1 MKNKIELK
9 KMCITSC
16 IVIIIFLITFSILI
30 YKQYK
35 TYTYNFN
42 QKIAGIIDNVLEK
55 YPDIE
60 KREIVEIL
68 NSSDKT
74 NNEILREYGI
84 ELDKDSVILEN
95 NTDFQKFIIIDVSTL
110 IVFILILS
118 IIVFKYNHSESKKIN
133 EITKYIEEINRGNYK
148 LNIEENTED
157 ELSILKNELY
167 KITIKLKEVAENS
180 QKDKTT
186 LKDSLSDISHQIKT
200 PITSILIML
209 DNILSDEN
217 MPEDIK
223 KDFIKDIK
231 REIVNIKFLV
241 ESILKLSKID
251 SNSIKFIKK
260 EVFIKDIIND
270 FTEKSIKCITV
281 DFQRVWQISCTEEM
295 RKLLEK
301 AKVEFEKAGFRSRFW
316 AYRPFRYKCC
326 YADSINH
333 YVVNYDGRIFKC
345 TARDYG
351 EELTLGHLLKSG
363 EIDWNDG
370 ILSKMFVK
378 ATFENER
385 CENCR
390 VLPLCMGPC
399 IQKNYDAL
407 INCKQLTCVYDN
419 VEYSLSSFV
428 IEMAKQRNLI

>member
-186 LKDSLSDISHQIKT
+186 LKDSLSDISQQIKT

-231 REIVNIKFLV
+231 REIINIKFLV

-260 EVFIKDIIND
+260 EVFIKDIINEAVKNVSMLSELKNIEIIVSGD
-270 FTEKSIKCITV
+270 DSIKTICDLKWQVEAITNILKNCIEHSYENRKIYINYNQNNMYTELKIEDNGTGIDAKDLPHIFERFYKGKNSSSDSVGIGLALSKSIIESNNGYIQV
-281 DFQRVWQISCTEEM
+281 DS
-295 RKLLEK
+295 KLNK
-301 AKVEFEKAGFRSRFW
+301 GTTFIIK
-316 AYRPFRYKCC
+316 Y
-326 YADSINH
+326 
-333 YVVNYDGRIFKC
+333 
-345 TARDYG
+345 
-351 EELTLGHLLKSG
+351 LK
-363 EIDWNDG
+363 
-370 ILSKMFVK
+370 
-378 ATFENER
+378 
-385 CENCR
+385 
-390 VLPLCMGPC
+390 
-399 IQKNYDAL
+399 
-407 INCKQLTCVYDN
+407 
-419 VEYSLSSFV
+419 
-428 IEMAKQRNLI
+428 

>member
-95 NTDFQKFIIIDVSTL
+95 NTDFQKFIIIDINTL
-110 IVFILILS
+110 IVFILMLS
-118 IIVFKYNHSESKKIN
+118 IIFFKYNHSESKKIN

-167 KITIKLKEVAENS
+167 KITIMLKEVAENS

-231 REIVNIKFLV
+231 REIINIKFLV

-260 EVFIKDIIND
+260 EVFIKDIINEAVKNVSMLSELKNIEIIVSGD
-270 FTEKSIKCITV
+270 DSIKTICDLKWQVEAITNILKNCIEHSYENRKIYINYNQNNMYTELKIEDNGTGIDAKDLPYIFERFYKGKNSSSDSVGIGLALSKSIIESNNGYIQV
-281 DFQRVWQISCTEEM
+281 DS
-295 RKLLEK
+295 
-301 AKVEFEKAGFRSRFW
+301 
-316 AYRPFRYKCC
+316 
-326 YADSINH
+326 
-333 YVVNYDGRIFKC
+333 
-345 TARDYG
+345 
-351 EELTLGHLLKSG
+351 ELNKGTTFIIKYLK
-363 EIDWNDG
+363 
-370 ILSKMFVK
+370 
-378 ATFENER
+378 
-385 CENCR
+385 
-390 VLPLCMGPC
+390 
-399 IQKNYDAL
+399 
-407 INCKQLTCVYDN
+407 
-419 VEYSLSSFV
+419 
-428 IEMAKQRNLI
+428 

>member
-42 QKIAGIIDNVLEK
+42 QKIVGIIDNVLEK

-95 NTDFQKFIIIDVSTL
+95 NTDFQKFIIIDISTL
-110 IVFILILS
+110 ILFILILS
-118 IIVFKYNHSESKKIN
+118 IIFFKYNHSESKKIN

-167 KITIKLKEVAENS
+167 KITIMLKEVAENS

-200 PITSILIML
+200 TITSILIML

-231 REIVNIKFLV
+231 REIINIKFLV

-260 EVFIKDIIND
+260 EVFIKDIINEAVKNVSMLSELKNIEIIVSGD
-270 FTEKSIKCITV
+270 DSIKTICDLKWQVEAITNILKNCIEHSYENRKIYINYNQNNMYTELKIEDNGTGIDAKDLPHIFERFYKGKNSSSDSVGIGLALSKSIIESNNGYIQV
-281 DFQRVWQISCTEEM
+281 DS
-295 RKLLEK
+295 KLNK
-301 AKVEFEKAGFRSRFW
+301 GTTFIIK
-316 AYRPFRYKCC
+316 Y
-326 YADSINH
+326 
-333 YVVNYDGRIFKC
+333 
-345 TARDYG
+345 
-351 EELTLGHLLKSG
+351 LK
-363 EIDWNDG
+363 
-370 ILSKMFVK
+370 
-378 ATFENER
+378 
-385 CENCR
+385 
-390 VLPLCMGPC
+390 
-399 IQKNYDAL
+399 
-407 INCKQLTCVYDN
+407 
-419 VEYSLSSFV
+419 
-428 IEMAKQRNLI
+428 

>member
-209 DNILSDEN
+209 DNILSDKN

-260 EVFIKDIIND
+260 EVFIKDIINEAVKNVSMLSELKNIEIIVLGD
-270 FTEKSIKCITV
+270 DSIKTICDLKWQVEAITNILKNCIEHSYENRKIYINYNQNNMYTELKIEDNGTGIDAKDLPHIFERFYKGKNSSSDSVGIGLALSKSIIESNNGYIQV
-281 DFQRVWQISCTEEM
+281 DS
-295 RKLLEK
+295 KLNK
-301 AKVEFEKAGFRSRFW
+301 GTTFIIK
-316 AYRPFRYKCC
+316 Y
-326 YADSINH
+326 
-333 YVVNYDGRIFKC
+333 
-345 TARDYG
+345 
-351 EELTLGHLLKSG
+351 LK
-363 EIDWNDG
+363 
-370 ILSKMFVK
+370 
-378 ATFENER
+378 
-385 CENCR
+385 
-390 VLPLCMGPC
+390 
-399 IQKNYDAL
+399 
-407 INCKQLTCVYDN
+407 
-419 VEYSLSSFV
+419 
-428 IEMAKQRNLI
+428 

>member
-16 IVIIIFLITFSILI
+16 IVAIIFLIIFSILI

-68 NSSDKT
+68 NSSYKT

-95 NTDFQKFIIIDVSTL
+95 NTDFQKFIIIDISTL

-118 IIVFKYNHSESKKIN
+118 IIFFKYNHSESKKIN

-167 KITIKLKEVAENS
+167 KITIMLKEVSENS

-231 REIVNIKFLV
+231 REIINIKFLV

-260 EVFIKDIIND
+260 EVFIKDIIDEAVKNVSMLSELKNIEIIVSGD
-270 FTEKSIKCITV
+270 DSIKTICDLKWQVEAITNILKNCIEHSYENRKIYINYNQNNMYTELKIEDNGTGIDAKDLPHIFERFYKGKNSSSDSVGIGLALSKSIIESNNGYIQV
-281 DFQRVWQISCTEEM
+281 DS
-295 RKLLEK
+295 
-301 AKVEFEKAGFRSRFW
+301 
-316 AYRPFRYKCC
+316 
-326 YADSINH
+326 
-333 YVVNYDGRIFKC
+333 
-345 TARDYG
+345 
-351 EELTLGHLLKSG
+351 ELNKGTTFIIKYLK
-363 EIDWNDG
+363 
-370 ILSKMFVK
+370 
-378 ATFENER
+378 
-385 CENCR
+385 
-390 VLPLCMGPC
+390 
-399 IQKNYDAL
+399 
-407 INCKQLTCVYDN
+407 
-419 VEYSLSSFV
+419 
-428 IEMAKQRNLI
+428 

>member
-16 IVIIIFLITFSILI
+16 FVIIIFLITFSILI

-167 KITIKLKEVAENS
+167 KITIMLKEVAENS

-260 EVFIKDIIND
+260 EVLIKDIINEAVKNVSMLSELKNIEIIGSGD
-270 FTEKSIKCITV
+270 DSIKTICDLKWQVEAITNILKNCIEHSYENRKIYINYNQNNMYTELKIEDNGTGIDAKDLPHIFERFYKGKNSSSDSVGIGLALSKSIIESNNGYIQV
-281 DFQRVWQISCTEEM
+281 DS
-295 RKLLEK
+295 KLNK
-301 AKVEFEKAGFRSRFW
+301 GTTFIIK
-316 AYRPFRYKCC
+316 Y
-326 YADSINH
+326 
-333 YVVNYDGRIFKC
+333 
-345 TARDYG
+345 
-351 EELTLGHLLKSG
+351 LK
-363 EIDWNDG
+363 
-370 ILSKMFVK
+370 
-378 ATFENER
+378 
-385 CENCR
+385 
-390 VLPLCMGPC
+390 
-399 IQKNYDAL
+399 
-407 INCKQLTCVYDN
+407 
-419 VEYSLSSFV
+419 
-428 IEMAKQRNLI
+428 

>member
-9 KMCITSC
+9 KMCLTSC

-217 MPEDIK
+217 MPKDIK

-241 ESILKLSKID
+241 KSILKLSKID

-260 EVFIKDIIND
+260 EVFIKDIINEAVKNVSMLSELKNIEIIVLGD
-270 FTEKSIKCITV
+270 DSIKTICDLKWQVEAITNILKNCIEHSYENRKIYINYNQNNMYTELKIEDNGTGIDAKDLPHIFERFYKGKNSSSDSVGIGLALSKSIIESNNGYIQV
-281 DFQRVWQISCTEEM
+281 DS
-295 RKLLEK
+295 
-301 AKVEFEKAGFRSRFW
+301 
-316 AYRPFRYKCC
+316 
-326 YADSINH
+326 
-333 YVVNYDGRIFKC
+333 
-345 TARDYG
+345 
-351 EELTLGHLLKSG
+351 ELNKGTTFIIKYLK
-363 EIDWNDG
+363 
-370 ILSKMFVK
+370 
-378 ATFENER
+378 
-385 CENCR
+385 
-390 VLPLCMGPC
+390 
-399 IQKNYDAL
+399 
-407 INCKQLTCVYDN
+407 
-419 VEYSLSSFV
+419 
-428 IEMAKQRNLI
+428 

>member
-16 IVIIIFLITFSILI
+16 IVAIIFLIIFSILI

-42 QKIAGIIDNVLEK
+42 QKIAGIVDNVLEK

-68 NSSDKT
+68 NNSDRT

-95 NTDFQKFIIIDVSTL
+95 DIDFQKFIIIDISTL

-118 IIVFKYNHSESKKIN
+118 IIFFKYNHSESKKIN
-133 EITKYIEEINRGNYK
+133 EITKYIEEINRGNYR

-167 KITIKLKEVAENS
+167 KITVMLKEVAENS

-231 REIVNIKFLV
+231 REIINIKFLV

-260 EVFIKDIIND
+260 EVFIKDIIDEAVKNVSMLSELKNIEIIVSGD
-270 FTEKSIKCITV
+270 DSIKTICDLKWQVEAITNILKNCIEHSYENRKIYINYNQNNMYTELKIEDNGTGIDAKDLPHIFERFYKGKNSSSDSVGIGLALSKSIIESNNGYIQV
-281 DFQRVWQISCTEEM
+281 DS
-295 RKLLEK
+295 
-301 AKVEFEKAGFRSRFW
+301 
-316 AYRPFRYKCC
+316 
-326 YADSINH
+326 
-333 YVVNYDGRIFKC
+333 
-345 TARDYG
+345 
-351 EELTLGHLLKSG
+351 ELNKGTTFIIKYLK
-363 EIDWNDG
+363 
-370 ILSKMFVK
+370 
-378 ATFENER
+378 
-385 CENCR
+385 
-390 VLPLCMGPC
+390 
-399 IQKNYDAL
+399 
-407 INCKQLTCVYDN
+407 
-419 VEYSLSSFV
+419 
-428 IEMAKQRNLI
+428 

>member
-42 QKIAGIIDNVLEK
+42 QKIAGIIDDVLEK

-95 NTDFQKFIIIDVSTL
+95 NTDFQKFIIIDISTL
-110 IVFILILS
+110 ILFILILS
-118 IIVFKYNHSESKKIN
+118 IIFFKYNHSESKKIN

-167 KITIKLKEVAENS
+167 KITIMLKEVAENS

-231 REIVNIKFLV
+231 REIINIKFLV

-260 EVFIKDIIND
+260 EVFIKDIINEAVKNVSMLSELKNIEIIVSGD
-270 FTEKSIKCITV
+270 DSIKTICDLKWQVEAITNILKNCIEHSYENKKIYINYNQNNMYTELKIEDNGTGIDAKDLPHIFERFYKGKNSSSDSVGIGLALSKSIIESNNGYIQV
-281 DFQRVWQISCTEEM
+281 DS
-295 RKLLEK
+295 
-301 AKVEFEKAGFRSRFW
+301 
-316 AYRPFRYKCC
+316 
-326 YADSINH
+326 
-333 YVVNYDGRIFKC
+333 
-345 TARDYG
+345 
-351 EELTLGHLLKSG
+351 ELNKGTTFIIKYLK
-363 EIDWNDG
+363 
-370 ILSKMFVK
+370 
-378 ATFENER
+378 
-385 CENCR
+385 
-390 VLPLCMGPC
+390 
-399 IQKNYDAL
+399 
-407 INCKQLTCVYDN
+407 
-419 VEYSLSSFV
+419 
-428 IEMAKQRNLI
+428 

>member
-16 IVIIIFLITFSILI
+16 VVIIIFLITFSILI

-167 KITIKLKEVAENS
+167 KITIMLKEVAENS
-180 QKDKTT
+180 QKDKTP

-217 MPEDIK
+217 VPEDIK

-260 EVFIKDIIND
+260 EVLIKDIINEAVKNVSMLSELKNIEIIVSGD
-270 FTEKSIKCITV
+270 DSIKTICDLKWQVEAITNILKNCIEHSYENRKIYINYNQNNMYTELKIEDNGTGIDAKDLPHIFERFYKGKNSSSDSVGIGLALSKSIIESNNGYIQV
-281 DFQRVWQISCTEEM
+281 DS
-295 RKLLEK
+295 KLNK
-301 AKVEFEKAGFRSRFW
+301 GTTFIIK
-316 AYRPFRYKCC
+316 Y
-326 YADSINH
+326 
-333 YVVNYDGRIFKC
+333 
-345 TARDYG
+345 
-351 EELTLGHLLKSG
+351 LK
-363 EIDWNDG
+363 
-370 ILSKMFVK
+370 
-378 ATFENER
+378 
-385 CENCR
+385 
-390 VLPLCMGPC
+390 
-399 IQKNYDAL
+399 
-407 INCKQLTCVYDN
+407 
-419 VEYSLSSFV
+419 
-428 IEMAKQRNLI
+428 

>member
-35 TYTYNFN
+35 TYTYNYN

-95 NTDFQKFIIIDVSTL
+95 NTDFQKFIIIDINTL
-110 IVFILILS
+110 IVFILMLS
-118 IIVFKYNHSESKKIN
+118 IIFFKYNHSESKKIN

-167 KITIKLKEVAENS
+167 KITIMLKEVAENS

-231 REIVNIKFLV
+231 REIINIKFLV

-260 EVFIKDIIND
+260 EVFIKDIINEAVKNVSMLSELKNIEIIVSGD
-270 FTEKSIKCITV
+270 DSIKTICDLKWQVEAITNILKNCIEHSYENRKIYINYNQNNMYTELKIEDNGTGIDAKDLPHIFERFYKGKNSSSDSVGIGLALSKSIIESNNGYIQV
-281 DFQRVWQISCTEEM
+281 DS
-295 RKLLEK
+295 KLNK
-301 AKVEFEKAGFRSRFW
+301 GTTFIIK
-316 AYRPFRYKCC
+316 Y
-326 YADSINH
+326 
-333 YVVNYDGRIFKC
+333 
-345 TARDYG
+345 
-351 EELTLGHLLKSG
+351 LK
-363 EIDWNDG
+363 
-370 ILSKMFVK
+370 
-378 ATFENER
+378 
-385 CENCR
+385 
-390 VLPLCMGPC
+390 
-399 IQKNYDAL
+399 
-407 INCKQLTCVYDN
+407 
-419 VEYSLSSFV
+419 
-428 IEMAKQRNLI
+428 

>member
-167 KITIKLKEVAENS
+167 KITIMLKEVAENS

-231 REIVNIKFLV
+231 REIINIKFLV

-260 EVFIKDIIND
+260 EVFIKDIINEAVKNVSKLSELKNIEIIVLGD
-270 FTEKSIKCITV
+270 DSIKTICDLKWQVEAITNILKNCIEHSYENRKIYINYNQNNMYTELKIEDNGTGIDAKDLPHIFERFYKGKNSSSDSVGIGLALSKSIIESNNGYIQV
-281 DFQRVWQISCTEEM
+281 DS
-295 RKLLEK
+295 KLNK
-301 AKVEFEKAGFRSRFW
+301 GTTFIIK
-316 AYRPFRYKCC
+316 Y
-326 YADSINH
+326 
-333 YVVNYDGRIFKC
+333 
-345 TARDYG
+345 
-351 EELTLGHLLKSG
+351 LK
-363 EIDWNDG
+363 
-370 ILSKMFVK
+370 
-378 ATFENER
+378 
-385 CENCR
+385 
-390 VLPLCMGPC
+390 
-399 IQKNYDAL
+399 
-407 INCKQLTCVYDN
+407 
-419 VEYSLSSFV
+419 
-428 IEMAKQRNLI
+428 

>member
-95 NTDFQKFIIIDVSTL
+95 NTDFQKFIIIDISIL
-110 IVFILILS
+110 ILFILILS
-118 IIVFKYNHSESKKIN
+118 IIFFKYNHSESKKIN

-167 KITIKLKEVAENS
+167 KITIMLKEVAENS

-231 REIVNIKFLV
+231 REIINIKFLV

-260 EVFIKDIIND
+260 EVFIKDIINEAVKNVSMLSELKNIEIIVSGD
-270 FTEKSIKCITV
+270 DSIKTICDLKWQVEAITNILKNCIEHSYENRKIYINYNQNNMYTELKIEDNGTGIDAKDLPHIFERFYKGKNSSSDSVGIGLALSKSIIESNNGYIQV
-281 DFQRVWQISCTEEM
+281 DS
-295 RKLLEK
+295 KLNK
-301 AKVEFEKAGFRSRFW
+301 GTTFIIK
-316 AYRPFRYKCC
+316 Y
-326 YADSINH
+326 
-333 YVVNYDGRIFKC
+333 
-345 TARDYG
+345 
-351 EELTLGHLLKSG
+351 LK
-363 EIDWNDG
+363 
-370 ILSKMFVK
+370 
-378 ATFENER
+378 
-385 CENCR
+385 
-390 VLPLCMGPC
+390 
-399 IQKNYDAL
+399 
-407 INCKQLTCVYDN
+407 
-419 VEYSLSSFV
+419 
-428 IEMAKQRNLI
+428 

>member
-9 KMCITSC
+9 KMCLTSC

-241 ESILKLSKID
+241 KSILKLSKID

-260 EVFIKDIIND
+260 EVFIKDIINEAVKNVSMLSELKNIEIIVLGD
-270 FTEKSIKCITV
+270 DSIKTICDLKWQVEAITNILKNCIEHSYENKKIYINYNQNNMYTELKIEDNGPGIDAKDLPHIFERFYKGKNSSSDSVGIGLALSKSIIESNNGYIQV
-281 DFQRVWQISCTEEM
+281 DS
-295 RKLLEK
+295 KLNK
-301 AKVEFEKAGFRSRFW
+301 GTTFIIK
-316 AYRPFRYKCC
+316 Y
-326 YADSINH
+326 
-333 YVVNYDGRIFKC
+333 
-345 TARDYG
+345 
-351 EELTLGHLLKSG
+351 LK
-363 EIDWNDG
+363 
-370 ILSKMFVK
+370 
-378 ATFENER
+378 
-385 CENCR
+385 
-390 VLPLCMGPC
+390 
-399 IQKNYDAL
+399 
-407 INCKQLTCVYDN
+407 
-419 VEYSLSSFV
+419 
-428 IEMAKQRNLI
+428 

>member
-42 QKIAGIIDNVLEK
+42 QKIAGIIDDVLEK

-74 NNEILREYGI
+74 NNEILMEYGI

-95 NTDFQKFIIIDVSTL
+95 NTDFQKFIIIDISTL
-110 IVFILILS
+110 ILFILILS
-118 IIVFKYNHSESKKIN
+118 IIFFKYNHSESKKIN

-167 KITIKLKEVAENS
+167 KITIMLKEVAENS

-231 REIVNIKFLV
+231 REIINIKFLV

-260 EVFIKDIIND
+260 EVFIKDIINEAVKNVSMLSELKNIEIIVSGD
-270 FTEKSIKCITV
+270 DSIKTICDLKWQVEAITNILKNCIEHSYENKKIYINYNQNNMYTELKIEDNGTGIDAKDLPHIFERFYKGKNSSSDSVGIGLALSKSIIESNNGYIQV
-281 DFQRVWQISCTEEM
+281 DS
-295 RKLLEK
+295 KLNK
-301 AKVEFEKAGFRSRFW
+301 GTTFIIK
-316 AYRPFRYKCC
+316 Y
-326 YADSINH
+326 
-333 YVVNYDGRIFKC
+333 
-345 TARDYG
+345 
-351 EELTLGHLLKSG
+351 LK
-363 EIDWNDG
+363 
-370 ILSKMFVK
+370 
-378 ATFENER
+378 
-385 CENCR
+385 
-390 VLPLCMGPC
+390 
-399 IQKNYDAL
+399 
-407 INCKQLTCVYDN
+407 
-419 VEYSLSSFV
+419 
-428 IEMAKQRNLI
+428 

>member
-1 MKNKIELK
+1 
-9 KMCITSC
+9 MCITSC

-231 REIVNIKFLV
+231 REIINIKFLV

-260 EVFIKDIIND
+260 EVFIKDIINEAVKNVSMLSELKNIEIIVSGD
-270 FTEKSIKCITV
+270 DSIKTICDLKWQVEAITNILKNCIEHSYENRKIYINYNQNNMYTELKIEDNGTGIDAKDLPHIFERFYKGKNSSSDSVGIGLALSKSIIESNNGYIQV
-281 DFQRVWQISCTEEM
+281 DS
-295 RKLLEK
+295 KLNK
-301 AKVEFEKAGFRSRFW
+301 GTTFIIK
-316 AYRPFRYKCC
+316 Y
-326 YADSINH
+326 
-333 YVVNYDGRIFKC
+333 
-345 TARDYG
+345 
-351 EELTLGHLLKSG
+351 LK
-363 EIDWNDG
+363 
-370 ILSKMFVK
+370 
-378 ATFENER
+378 
-385 CENCR
+385 
-390 VLPLCMGPC
+390 
-399 IQKNYDAL
+399 
-407 INCKQLTCVYDN
+407 
-419 VEYSLSSFV
+419 
-428 IEMAKQRNLI
+428 

>member
-95 NTDFQKFIIIDVSTL
+95 NTDFQKFIIIDINTL
-110 IVFILILS
+110 ILFILILS
-118 IIVFKYNHSESKKIN
+118 IIFFKYNHSESKKIN

-167 KITIKLKEVAENS
+167 KITIMLKEVAENS

-231 REIVNIKFLV
+231 REIINIKFLV

-260 EVFIKDIIND
+260 EVFIKDIINEAVKNVSMLSELKNIEIIVSGD
-270 FTEKSIKCITV
+270 DSIKTICDLKWQVEAITNILKNCIEHSYENRKIYINYNQNNMYTELKIEDNGTGIDAKDLPHIFERFYKGKNSSSDSIGIGLALSKSIIESNNGYIQV
-281 DFQRVWQISCTEEM
+281 DS
-295 RKLLEK
+295 KLNK
-301 AKVEFEKAGFRSRFW
+301 GTTFIIK
-316 AYRPFRYKCC
+316 Y
-326 YADSINH
+326 
-333 YVVNYDGRIFKC
+333 
-345 TARDYG
+345 
-351 EELTLGHLLKSG
+351 LK
-363 EIDWNDG
+363 
-370 ILSKMFVK
+370 
-378 ATFENER
+378 
-385 CENCR
+385 
-390 VLPLCMGPC
+390 
-399 IQKNYDAL
+399 
-407 INCKQLTCVYDN
+407 
-419 VEYSLSSFV
+419 
-428 IEMAKQRNLI
+428 

>member
-42 QKIAGIIDNVLEK
+42 QKIVGIIDNVLEK

-95 NTDFQKFIIIDVSTL
+95 NTDFQKFIIIDISTL
-110 IVFILILS
+110 ILFILILS
-118 IIVFKYNHSESKKIN
+118 IIFFKYNHSESKKIN

-260 EVFIKDIIND
+260 EVFIKDIINEAVKNVSMLSELKNIEIIVLGD
-270 FTEKSIKCITV
+270 DSIKTICDLKWQVEAITNILKNCIEHSYENRKIYINYNQNNMYTELKIEDNGTGIDAKDLPHIFERFYKGKNSSSDSVGIGLALSKSIIESNNGYIQV
-281 DFQRVWQISCTEEM
+281 DS
-295 RKLLEK
+295 
-301 AKVEFEKAGFRSRFW
+301 
-316 AYRPFRYKCC
+316 
-326 YADSINH
+326 
-333 YVVNYDGRIFKC
+333 
-345 TARDYG
+345 
-351 EELTLGHLLKSG
+351 ELNKGTTFIIKYLK
-363 EIDWNDG
+363 
-370 ILSKMFVK
+370 
-378 ATFENER
+378 
-385 CENCR
+385 
-390 VLPLCMGPC
+390 
-399 IQKNYDAL
+399 
-407 INCKQLTCVYDN
+407 
-419 VEYSLSSFV
+419 
-428 IEMAKQRNLI
+428 

>member
-42 QKIAGIIDNVLEK
+42 QKIVGIIDNVLEK

-74 NNEILREYGI
+74 NNEILMEYGI

-95 NTDFQKFIIIDVSTL
+95 NTDFQKFIIIDISTL
-110 IVFILILS
+110 ILFILILS
-118 IIVFKYNHSESKKIN
+118 IIFFKYNHSESKKIN

-167 KITIKLKEVAENS
+167 KITIMLKEVAENS

-231 REIVNIKFLV
+231 REIINIKFLV

-260 EVFIKDIIND
+260 EVFIKDIINEAVKNVSMLSELKNIEIIVSGD
-270 FTEKSIKCITV
+270 DSIKTICDLKWQVEAITNILKNCIEHSYENRKIYINYNQNNMYTELKIEDNGTGIDAKDLPHIFERFYKGKNSSSDSVGIGLALSKSIIESNNGYIQV
-281 DFQRVWQISCTEEM
+281 DS
-295 RKLLEK
+295 KLNK
-301 AKVEFEKAGFRSRFW
+301 GTTFIIK
-316 AYRPFRYKCC
+316 Y
-326 YADSINH
+326 
-333 YVVNYDGRIFKC
+333 
-345 TARDYG
+345 
-351 EELTLGHLLKSG
+351 LK
-363 EIDWNDG
+363 
-370 ILSKMFVK
+370 
-378 ATFENER
+378 
-385 CENCR
+385 
-390 VLPLCMGPC
+390 
-399 IQKNYDAL
+399 
-407 INCKQLTCVYDN
+407 
-419 VEYSLSSFV
+419 
-428 IEMAKQRNLI
+428 

>member
-231 REIVNIKFLV
+231 REIINIKFLV
-241 ESILKLSKID
+241 ESIVKLSKID

-260 EVFIKDIIND
+260 EQPTLK
-270 FTEKSIKCITV
+270 
-281 DFQRVWQISCTEEM
+281 
-295 RKLLEK
+295 
-301 AKVEFEKAGFRSRFW
+301 KV
-316 AYRPFRYKCC
+316 
-326 YADSINH
+326 
-333 YVVNYDGRIFKC
+333 
-345 TARDYG
+345 
-351 EELTLGHLLKSG
+351 L
-363 EIDWNDG
+363 
-370 ILSKMFVK
+370 
-378 ATFENER
+378 
-385 CENCR
+385 
-390 VLPLCMGPC
+390 
-399 IQKNYDAL
+399 
-407 INCKQLTCVYDN
+407 
-419 VEYSLSSFV
+419 
-428 IEMAKQRNLI
+428 

>member
-9 KMCITSC
+9 KMCLTSC

-95 NTDFQKFIIIDVSTL
+95 NTDFQKFIIIDISTL
-110 IVFILILS
+110 ILFILILS
-118 IIVFKYNHSESKKIN
+118 IIFFKYNHSESKKIN

-167 KITIKLKEVAENS
+167 KITIMLKEVAENS

-231 REIVNIKFLV
+231 REIINIKFLV

-260 EVFIKDIIND
+260 EVFIKDIINEAVKNVSMLSELKNIEIIVSGD
-270 FTEKSIKCITV
+270 DSIKTICDLKWQVEAITNILKNCIEHSYENRKIYINYNQNNMYTELKIEDNGTGIDAKDLPHIFERFYKGKNSSSDSVGIGLALSKSIIESNNGYIQV
-281 DFQRVWQISCTEEM
+281 DS
-295 RKLLEK
+295 
-301 AKVEFEKAGFRSRFW
+301 
-316 AYRPFRYKCC
+316 
-326 YADSINH
+326 
-333 YVVNYDGRIFKC
+333 
-345 TARDYG
+345 
-351 EELTLGHLLKSG
+351 ELNKGTTFIIKYLK
-363 EIDWNDG
+363 
-370 ILSKMFVK
+370 
-378 ATFENER
+378 
-385 CENCR
+385 
-390 VLPLCMGPC
+390 
-399 IQKNYDAL
+399 
-407 INCKQLTCVYDN
+407 
-419 VEYSLSSFV
+419 
-428 IEMAKQRNLI
+428 

>member
-1 MKNKIELK
+1 MKNKVELK
-9 KMCITSC
+9 KAILTNC
-16 IVIIIFLITFSILI
+16 IVIFIICIIFQICMF
-30 YKQYK
+30 YQY
-35 TYTYNFN
+35 TVYTYNFN

-231 REIVNIKFLV
+231 REIINIKFLV

-260 EVFIKDIIND
+260 EVFIKDIINEAVKNVSMLSELKNIEIIVSGD
-270 FTEKSIKCITV
+270 DSIKTICDLKWQVEAITNILKNCIEHSYENRKIYINYNQNNMYTELKIEDNGTGIDAKDLPHIFERFYKGKNSSSDSVGIGLALSKSIIDSNNGYIQV
-281 DFQRVWQISCTEEM
+281 DS
-295 RKLLEK
+295 KLNK
-301 AKVEFEKAGFRSRFW
+301 GTTFIIK
-316 AYRPFRYKCC
+316 Y
-326 YADSINH
+326 
-333 YVVNYDGRIFKC
+333 
-345 TARDYG
+345 
-351 EELTLGHLLKSG
+351 LK
-363 EIDWNDG
+363 
-370 ILSKMFVK
+370 
-378 ATFENER
+378 
-385 CENCR
+385 
-390 VLPLCMGPC
+390 
-399 IQKNYDAL
+399 
-407 INCKQLTCVYDN
+407 
-419 VEYSLSSFV
+419 
-428 IEMAKQRNLI
+428 

>member
-42 QKIAGIIDNVLEK
+42 QKIVGIIDNVLEK

-95 NTDFQKFIIIDVSTL
+95 NTDFQKFIIIDISTL
-110 IVFILILS
+110 ILFILILS
-118 IIVFKYNHSESKKIN
+118 IIFFKYNHSESKKIN
-133 EITKYIEEINRGNYK
+133 EITKYIEEINRENYK

-167 KITIKLKEVAENS
+167 KITIMLKEVAENS

-231 REIVNIKFLV
+231 REIINIKFLV

-260 EVFIKDIIND
+260 EVFIKDIINEAVKNVSMLSELKNIEIIVSGD
-270 FTEKSIKCITV
+270 DSIKTICDLKWQVEAITNILKNCIEHSYENRKIYINYNQNNMYTELKIEDNGTGIDAKDLPHIFERFYKGKNSSSDSVGIGLALSKSIIESNNGYIQV
-281 DFQRVWQISCTEEM
+281 DSELNKGT
-295 RKLLEK
+295 
-301 AKVEFEKAGFRSRFW
+301 
-316 AYRPFRYKCC
+316 
-326 YADSINH
+326 
-333 YVVNYDGRIFKC
+333 IFIIK
-345 TARDYG
+345 Y
-351 EELTLGHLLKSG
+351 LK
-363 EIDWNDG
+363 
-370 ILSKMFVK
+370 
-378 ATFENER
+378 
-385 CENCR
+385 
-390 VLPLCMGPC
+390 
-399 IQKNYDAL
+399 
-407 INCKQLTCVYDN
+407 
-419 VEYSLSSFV
+419 
-428 IEMAKQRNLI
+428 

>member
-42 QKIAGIIDNVLEK
+42 QKIAGIIYNVLEK
-55 YPDIE
+55 YHDIE

-68 NSSDKT
+68 NRSDKT

-95 NTDFQKFIIIDVSTL
+95 NTDFQKFIIIDISTL

-118 IIVFKYNHSESKKIN
+118 IIFFKYNHSESKKIN

-167 KITIKLKEVAENS
+167 KITIMLKEVAENS

-231 REIVNIKFLV
+231 REIINIKFLV

-260 EVFIKDIIND
+260 EVFIKDIINEAVKNVSMLSELKNIEIIVSGD
-270 FTEKSIKCITV
+270 DSIKTICDLKWQVEAITNILKNCIEHSYENKKIYINYNQNNMYTELKIEDNGTGIDAKDLPHIFERFYKGKNSSSDSVGIGLALSKSIIESNNGYIQV
-281 DFQRVWQISCTEEM
+281 DS
-295 RKLLEK
+295 
-301 AKVEFEKAGFRSRFW
+301 
-316 AYRPFRYKCC
+316 
-326 YADSINH
+326 
-333 YVVNYDGRIFKC
+333 
-345 TARDYG
+345 
-351 EELTLGHLLKSG
+351 ELNKGTTFIIKYLK
-363 EIDWNDG
+363 
-370 ILSKMFVK
+370 
-378 ATFENER
+378 
-385 CENCR
+385 
-390 VLPLCMGPC
+390 
-399 IQKNYDAL
+399 
-407 INCKQLTCVYDN
+407 
-419 VEYSLSSFV
+419 
-428 IEMAKQRNLI
+428 

>member
-16 IVIIIFLITFSILI
+16 IVVIIFLIIFSILI

-35 TYTYNFN
+35 TYTYNYN

-84 ELDKDSVILEN
+84 EIDKDSVILEN
-95 NTDFQKFIIIDVSTL
+95 NTDFQKFIIIDINTL
-110 IVFILILS
+110 IVFILMLS
-118 IIVFKYNHSESKKIN
+118 IIFFKYNHSESKKIN

-167 KITIKLKEVAENS
+167 KITIMLKEVAENS

-231 REIVNIKFLV
+231 REIINIKFLV

-260 EVFIKDIIND
+260 EVFIKDIINEAVKNVSMLSELKNIEIIVSGD
-270 FTEKSIKCITV
+270 DSIKTICDLKWQVEAITNILKNCIEHSYENRKIYINYNQNNMYTELKIEDNGTGIDAKDLPHIFERFYKGKNSSSDSVGIGLALSKSIIESNNGYIQV
-281 DFQRVWQISCTEEM
+281 DS
-295 RKLLEK
+295 KLNK
-301 AKVEFEKAGFRSRFW
+301 GTTFIIK
-316 AYRPFRYKCC
+316 Y
-326 YADSINH
+326 
-333 YVVNYDGRIFKC
+333 
-345 TARDYG
+345 
-351 EELTLGHLLKSG
+351 LK
-363 EIDWNDG
+363 
-370 ILSKMFVK
+370 
-378 ATFENER
+378 
-385 CENCR
+385 
-390 VLPLCMGPC
+390 
-399 IQKNYDAL
+399 
-407 INCKQLTCVYDN
+407 
-419 VEYSLSSFV
+419 
-428 IEMAKQRNLI
+428 

>member
-42 QKIAGIIDNVLEK
+42 QKIAGIVDNVLEK

-260 EVFIKDIIND
+260 EVFIKDIINEAVKNVSMLSELKNIEIIVSGD
-270 FTEKSIKCITV
+270 DSIKTICDLKWQVEAITNILKNCIEHSYENKKIYINYNQNNMYTELKIEDNGTGIDAKDLPHIFERFYKGKNSSSDSVGIGLALSKSIIESNNGYIQV
-281 DFQRVWQISCTEEM
+281 DS
-295 RKLLEK
+295 
-301 AKVEFEKAGFRSRFW
+301 
-316 AYRPFRYKCC
+316 
-326 YADSINH
+326 
-333 YVVNYDGRIFKC
+333 
-345 TARDYG
+345 
-351 EELTLGHLLKSG
+351 ELNKGTTFIIKYLK
-363 EIDWNDG
+363 
-370 ILSKMFVK
+370 
-378 ATFENER
+378 
-385 CENCR
+385 
-390 VLPLCMGPC
+390 
-399 IQKNYDAL
+399 
-407 INCKQLTCVYDN
+407 
-419 VEYSLSSFV
+419 
-428 IEMAKQRNLI
+428 

>member
-42 QKIAGIIDNVLEK
+42 QKIVGIIDNVLEK

-74 NNEILREYGI
+74 NNEILREYAI

-95 NTDFQKFIIIDVSTL
+95 NTDFQKFIIIDINTL
-110 IVFILILS
+110 ILFILILS
-118 IIVFKYNHSESKKIN
+118 IIFFKYNHSESKKIN

-167 KITIKLKEVAENS
+167 KITIMLKEVAENS

-260 EVFIKDIIND
+260 EVFIKDIINEAVKNVSMLSELKNIKIIVSGD
-270 FTEKSIKCITV
+270 DSIKTICDLKWQVEAITNILKNCIEHSYENKKIYINYNQNNMYTELKIEDNGTGIDAKDLPHIFERFYKGKNSSSDSVGIGLALSKSIIESNNGYIQV
-281 DFQRVWQISCTEEM
+281 DSELNKGT
-295 RKLLEK
+295 
-301 AKVEFEKAGFRSRFW
+301 
-316 AYRPFRYKCC
+316 
-326 YADSINH
+326 
-333 YVVNYDGRIFKC
+333 IFIIK
-345 TARDYG
+345 Y
-351 EELTLGHLLKSG
+351 LK
-363 EIDWNDG
+363 
-370 ILSKMFVK
+370 
-378 ATFENER
+378 
-385 CENCR
+385 
-390 VLPLCMGPC
+390 
-399 IQKNYDAL
+399 
-407 INCKQLTCVYDN
+407 
-419 VEYSLSSFV
+419 
-428 IEMAKQRNLI
+428 

>member
-118 IIVFKYNHSESKKIN
+118 IIFFKYNHSESKKIN

-167 KITIKLKEVAENS
+167 KITIMLKEVAENS

-231 REIVNIKFLV
+231 REIINIKFLV

-260 EVFIKDIIND
+260 EVSIKDIINESVKNVSMLSELKNIEIIVSGD
-270 FTEKSIKCITV
+270 DSIKTICDLKWQVEAITNILKNCIEHSYENKKIYINYNQNNMYTELKIEDNGTGIDAKDLPHIFERFYKGKNSSSDSVGIGLALSKSIIESNNGYIQV
-281 DFQRVWQISCTEEM
+281 DS
-295 RKLLEK
+295 
-301 AKVEFEKAGFRSRFW
+301 
-316 AYRPFRYKCC
+316 
-326 YADSINH
+326 
-333 YVVNYDGRIFKC
+333 
-345 TARDYG
+345 
-351 EELTLGHLLKSG
+351 ELNKGTTFIIKYLK
-363 EIDWNDG
+363 
-370 ILSKMFVK
+370 
-378 ATFENER
+378 
-385 CENCR
+385 
-390 VLPLCMGPC
+390 
-399 IQKNYDAL
+399 
-407 INCKQLTCVYDN
+407 
-419 VEYSLSSFV
+419 
-428 IEMAKQRNLI
+428 

>member
-42 QKIAGIIDNVLEK
+42 QKIAGIVDNVLEK

-95 NTDFQKFIIIDVSTL
+95 NTDFQKFIIIDISTL

-118 IIVFKYNHSESKKIN
+118 IIFFKYNHSESKKIN

-167 KITIKLKEVAENS
+167 KITIMLKEVAENS

-260 EVFIKDIIND
+260 EVFIKDIINEAVKNVSMLSELKNIEIIVSGD
-270 FTEKSIKCITV
+270 DSIKTICDLKWQVEAITNILKNCIEHSYENKKIYINYNQNNMYTELKIEDNGTGIDAKDLPHIFERFYKGKNSSSDSVGIGLALSKSIIESNNGYIQV
-281 DFQRVWQISCTEEM
+281 DS
-295 RKLLEK
+295 
-301 AKVEFEKAGFRSRFW
+301 
-316 AYRPFRYKCC
+316 
-326 YADSINH
+326 
-333 YVVNYDGRIFKC
+333 
-345 TARDYG
+345 
-351 EELTLGHLLKSG
+351 ELNKGTTFIIKYLK
-363 EIDWNDG
+363 
-370 ILSKMFVK
+370 
-378 ATFENER
+378 
-385 CENCR
+385 
-390 VLPLCMGPC
+390 
-399 IQKNYDAL
+399 
-407 INCKQLTCVYDN
+407 
-419 VEYSLSSFV
+419 
-428 IEMAKQRNLI
+428 

>member
-16 IVIIIFLITFSILI
+16 VVIIIFLITFSILI

-74 NNEILREYGI
+74 NNEILKEYGI

-95 NTDFQKFIIIDVSTL
+95 NTDFQKFIIIDISTL
-110 IVFILILS
+110 ILFILILS
-118 IIVFKYNHSESKKIN
+118 IIFFKYNHSESKKIN

-167 KITIKLKEVAENS
+167 KITIMLKEVAENS

-231 REIVNIKFLV
+231 REIINIKFLV

-260 EVFIKDIIND
+260 EVFIKDIINEAVKNVSMLSELKNIEIIVLGD
-270 FTEKSIKCITV
+270 DSIKTICDLKWQVEAITNILKNCIEHSYENRKIYINYNQNNMYTELKIEDNGTGIDAKDLPHIFERFYKGKNSSSDSVGIGLALSKSIIESNNGYIQV
-281 DFQRVWQISCTEEM
+281 DS
-295 RKLLEK
+295 
-301 AKVEFEKAGFRSRFW
+301 
-316 AYRPFRYKCC
+316 
-326 YADSINH
+326 
-333 YVVNYDGRIFKC
+333 
-345 TARDYG
+345 
-351 EELTLGHLLKSG
+351 ELNKGTTFIIKYLK
-363 EIDWNDG
+363 
-370 ILSKMFVK
+370 
-378 ATFENER
+378 
-385 CENCR
+385 
-390 VLPLCMGPC
+390 
-399 IQKNYDAL
+399 
-407 INCKQLTCVYDN
+407 
-419 VEYSLSSFV
+419 
-428 IEMAKQRNLI
+428 

>member
-231 REIVNIKFLV
+231 REIINIKFLV

-260 EVFIKDIIND
+260 EVFIKDIINEAVKNVSMLSELKNIEIIVSGD
-270 FTEKSIKCITV
+270 DSIKTICDLKWQVEAITNILKNCIEHSYENKKIYINYNQNNMYTELKIEDNGTGIDAKDLPHIFERFYKGKNSSSDSVGIGLALSKSIIESNNGYIQV
-281 DFQRVWQISCTEEM
+281 DS
-295 RKLLEK
+295 
-301 AKVEFEKAGFRSRFW
+301 
-316 AYRPFRYKCC
+316 
-326 YADSINH
+326 
-333 YVVNYDGRIFKC
+333 
-345 TARDYG
+345 
-351 EELTLGHLLKSG
+351 ELNEGTTFIIKYLK
-363 EIDWNDG
+363 
-370 ILSKMFVK
+370 
-378 ATFENER
+378 
-385 CENCR
+385 
-390 VLPLCMGPC
+390 
-399 IQKNYDAL
+399 
-407 INCKQLTCVYDN
+407 
-419 VEYSLSSFV
+419 
-428 IEMAKQRNLI
+428 

>member
-35 TYTYNFN
+35 TYIYNFN

-74 NNEILREYGI
+74 NNEILMEYGI

-167 KITIKLKEVAENS
+167 KITIMLKEVAENS

-231 REIVNIKFLV
+231 REIINIKFLV

-260 EVFIKDIIND
+260 EVFIKDIINEAVKNVSMLSELKNIEIIVSGD
-270 FTEKSIKCITV
+270 DSIKTICDLKWQVEAITNILKNCIEHSYENRKIYINYNQNNMYTELKIEDNGTGIDAKDLPHIFERFYKGKNSSSDSVGIGLALSKSIIESNNGYIQV
-281 DFQRVWQISCTEEM
+281 DS
-295 RKLLEK
+295 
-301 AKVEFEKAGFRSRFW
+301 
-316 AYRPFRYKCC
+316 
-326 YADSINH
+326 
-333 YVVNYDGRIFKC
+333 
-345 TARDYG
+345 
-351 EELTLGHLLKSG
+351 ELNKGTTFIIKYLK
-363 EIDWNDG
+363 
-370 ILSKMFVK
+370 
-378 ATFENER
+378 
-385 CENCR
+385 
-390 VLPLCMGPC
+390 
-399 IQKNYDAL
+399 
-407 INCKQLTCVYDN
+407 
-419 VEYSLSSFV
+419 
-428 IEMAKQRNLI
+428 

>member
-157 ELSILKNELY
+157 ELAILKNELY

-186 LKDSLSDISHQIKT
+186 LKDSLSDISHQINT

-260 EVFIKDIIND
+260 EVFIKDIINKAVKNVSMLSELKNIEIIVLGD
-270 FTEKSIKCITV
+270 DSIKTICDLKWQVEAITNILKNCIEHSYENKKIYINYNQNNMYTELKIEDNGTGIDAKDLPHIFERFYKGKNSSSDSVGIGLALSKSIIESNNGYIQV
-281 DFQRVWQISCTEEM
+281 DS
-295 RKLLEK
+295 KLNK
-301 AKVEFEKAGFRSRFW
+301 GTTFIIK
-316 AYRPFRYKCC
+316 Y
-326 YADSINH
+326 
-333 YVVNYDGRIFKC
+333 
-345 TARDYG
+345 
-351 EELTLGHLLKSG
+351 LK
-363 EIDWNDG
+363 
-370 ILSKMFVK
+370 
-378 ATFENER
+378 
-385 CENCR
+385 
-390 VLPLCMGPC
+390 
-399 IQKNYDAL
+399 
-407 INCKQLTCVYDN
+407 
-419 VEYSLSSFV
+419 
-428 IEMAKQRNLI
+428 

>member
-16 IVIIIFLITFSILI
+16 IVVIIFLIIFSILI

-68 NSSDKT
+68 NSSDGT
-74 NNEILREYGI
+74 NNEILMEYGI

-95 NTDFQKFIIIDVSTL
+95 YTDFQKFIIIDINTL

-118 IIVFKYNHSESKKIN
+118 IIFFKYNQSESKKIN
-133 EITKYIEEINRGNYK
+133 EITKYIEEINRGNYR

-167 KITIKLKEVAENS
+167 KITVMLKEVAENS

-186 LKDSLSDISHQIKT
+186 LKDSLSDILHQIKT

-260 EVFIKDIIND
+260 EVFIKDIINEAVKNVSMLSELKNIKIIVSGD
-270 FTEKSIKCITV
+270 DSIKTICDLKWQVEAITNILKNCIEHSYENKKIYINYNQNNMYTELKIEDNGTGIDAKDLPHIFERFYKGKNSSSDSVGIGLALSKSIIESNNGYIQV
-281 DFQRVWQISCTEEM
+281 DSELNKGT
-295 RKLLEK
+295 
-301 AKVEFEKAGFRSRFW
+301 
-316 AYRPFRYKCC
+316 
-326 YADSINH
+326 
-333 YVVNYDGRIFKC
+333 IFIIK
-345 TARDYG
+345 Y
-351 EELTLGHLLKSG
+351 LK
-363 EIDWNDG
+363 
-370 ILSKMFVK
+370 
-378 ATFENER
+378 
-385 CENCR
+385 
-390 VLPLCMGPC
+390 
-399 IQKNYDAL
+399 
-407 INCKQLTCVYDN
+407 
-419 VEYSLSSFV
+419 
-428 IEMAKQRNLI
+428 